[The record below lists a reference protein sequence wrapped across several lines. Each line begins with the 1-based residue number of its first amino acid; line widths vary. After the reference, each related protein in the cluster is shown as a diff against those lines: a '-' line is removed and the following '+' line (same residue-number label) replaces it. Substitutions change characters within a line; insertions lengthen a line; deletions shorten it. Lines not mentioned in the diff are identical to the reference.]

1 MEIVPVLT
9 PTAALSPIS
18 VISIVPVL
26 LSSPSVALTLSPVR
40 IESPPI
46 TPSKVIAP
54 VPDSRVRD

>member
-9 PTAALSPIS
+9 PTATLSPIS

-26 LSSPSVALTLSPVR
+26 PSVALTLSPVR
-40 IESPPI
+40 IASPPI
-46 TPSKVIAP
+46 TPSKVIAA